1 MSLDWGLVRARP
13 WAQCSSG
20 QKELLILSSSKPS
33 GSLIGKQKEK
43 KRLFEHDLNLACPAG
58 EGQPHLEVGKRRDKE
73 ESMQL
78 LRKDSWCVWFS
89 EEHRLWHQMELGVN
103 SSSAVY

>member
-43 KRLFEHDLNLACPAG
+43 RRLFEHDLNLASPAG
-58 EGQPHLEVGKRRDKE
+58 KGQPHLEAGKRRDKE
-73 ESMQL
+73 EA
-78 LRKDSWCVWFS
+78 R
-89 EEHRLWHQMELGVN
+89 
-103 SSSAVY
+103 SS